1 MPLLLNQSQKG
12 SYRDDRRRNDRH
24 DQLWMDCGPYG
35 SGPKHGTYR
44 RRSAD
49 FRSFIISIDAF
60 SKGAGGYSNN
70 WPAFLFQRRVAD
82 RLQVRLSAHADAL
95 REAFLGTLAPLFRA
109 SDSPIAIA
117 CFLLVTFFPDRPL
130 FNVPCFRSCIAFSTF
145 SDAFLPY
152 RATLDLLSRRCVSP

>member
-117 CFLLVTFFPDRPL
+117 CFLLVTFFPVPGEFVLMRQSASGITHDSVTASD
-130 FNVPCFRSCIAFSTF
+130 NVST
-145 SDAFLPY
+145 LPVW
-152 RATLDLLSRRCVSP
+152 TSEL